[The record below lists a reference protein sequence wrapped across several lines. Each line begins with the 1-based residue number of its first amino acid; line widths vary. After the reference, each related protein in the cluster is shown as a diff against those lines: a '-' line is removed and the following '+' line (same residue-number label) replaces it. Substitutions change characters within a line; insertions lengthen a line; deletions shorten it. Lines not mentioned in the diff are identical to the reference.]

1 MSRRNGAVVQ
11 WCGLVVA
18 AYVSDWRVPIWCLA
32 LRSALRAGLVRGRVS
47 TFADNVSLWCVSFT
61 SRLST
66 WRAVFWVFPVTVLCG
81 VKFMS
86 IVSLFV
92 PEALYLHSFFVAVL
106 SVLLIVPVC
115 FVWSSTFVS
124 LGAIFMTIVSLF
136 VSRLLYLYP
145 FMVTDLPVP
154 SVIPVGF
161 VWGFASLG
169 FFGGVFCV
177 VVFDSS
183 DILSR
188 EVLPRASGLT
198 WYAFM

>member
-1 MSRRNGAVVQ
+1 MVQWCSGAVVSWRNGAVVQ

-92 PEALYLHSFFVAVL
+92 PEALYLHSFLWPSYPF
-106 SVLLIVPVC
+106 S
-115 FVWSSTFVS
+115 
-124 LGAIFMTIVSLF
+124 SLF
-136 VSRLLYLYP
+136 RCVS
-145 FMVTDLPVP
+145 
-154 SVIPVGF
+154 
-161 VWGFASLG
+161 
-169 FFGGVFCV
+169 
-177 VVFDSS
+177 
-183 DILSR
+183 
-188 EVLPRASGLT
+188 SGLPPSCR
-198 WYAFM
+198 WAPYL